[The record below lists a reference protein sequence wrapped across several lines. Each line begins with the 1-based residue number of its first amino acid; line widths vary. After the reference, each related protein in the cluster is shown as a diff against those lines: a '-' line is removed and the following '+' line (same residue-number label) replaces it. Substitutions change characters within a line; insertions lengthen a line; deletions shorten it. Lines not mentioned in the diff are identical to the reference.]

1 MCYKTNSVLRHL
13 VEWCGHVS
21 PNHPLRAVKPSLT
34 FSQFS
39 WLASFGPR
47 ALAWSCAAACFFVLS
62 ASIPAQRADDYQ
74 AAQDGNLGS
83 VDPSD
88 VFLKAYTSVQ
98 QGEKLEG
105 DGKLRPALA
114 KYRYAASLLE
124 QLNQTNPNWQ
134 PLIIQYRIRK
144 TTENIRKLEDKLA
157 LQPPTEPTAPVG
169 ARSGAAAN
177 VPPAEEDDLP
187 VPDAPNGYPAQPT
200 AAPVPPV
207 AELSSATI
215 ASAAKLAKM
224 AGELKAAQ
232 DALAAAK
239 KKEQDAIKRMQEL
252 EFQQHSLQSNNKI
265 VDTRL
270 KRFKAERDDLQKDL
284 DKAQARL
291 KEALVKN
298 PDATEARKELRDQVA
313 TLTKSLAKAEA
324 DTAAAQKERDNVG
337 AKLTE
342 AESRNNQLAAERD
355 KALAQNV
362 TTEEASRKI
371 QALQTENEALN
382 KQLTAAEASIAQLTT
397 EAVKKKEELEG
408 MQKELTTVK
417 DQLATTRD
425 QQDRSATTITELNQK
440 LEEDGRQLAEA
451 KRKGMTGEE
460 YARMTNENNLLKGIV
475 LRQLKVDANRAL
487 ARKLVS
493 DELARLEV
501 QSSVLNDQI
510 EQLGRPTVPLT
521 DEERALFKEP
531 ETAASTPDP
540 SLLASKITAY
550 KPSASASPATSA
562 EPAAAPPGET
572 PAAAPV
578 DGTAQAN
585 PPSDPADGAPQ
596 VETKTQP
603 QVAEELQPLARQAEE
618 SFHRGKFGDSEEAYK
633 KLLARDPKNIYL
645 LSNMG
650 AVLSRENKL
659 KSAEVTLKKA
669 MLVNG
674 KDAYTLAT
682 LGIVYYRM
690 RRYDDALECLTK
702 AVQYDPKNATAH
714 NYLGITSSQKGWP
727 EAALEE
733 VQKAISLNPQYADAH
748 FNIAVIYATNQP
760 PAKEQAQ
767 EHYKMATSLG
777 AAPDPALEK
786 LIGKK

>member
-1 MCYKTNSVLRHL
+1 MASV
-13 VEWCGHVS
+13 
-21 PNHPLRAVKPSLT
+21 NLRARV
-34 FSQFS
+34 
-39 WLASFGPR
+39 
-47 ALAWSCAAACFFVLS
+47 WSGATACFFVLS
-62 ASIPAQRADDYQ
+62 TFTSAQRADDYR
-74 AAQDGNLGS
+74 AAQDGMVS
-83 VDPSD
+83 AADPSD

-98 QGEKLEG
+98 QGEKLES
-105 DGKLRPALA
+105 DGKLKPALS

-124 QLNQTNPNWQ
+124 QLGQTNPNWQ

-157 LQPPTEPTAPVG
+157 LQPSAE
-169 ARSGAAAN
+169 SGVSVATRPGTGAN
-177 VPPAEEDDLP
+177 VPPADEDDLP
-187 VPDAPNGYPAQPT
+187 VPDAPNGYPGQT
-200 AAPVPPV
+200 APVGPGPAPV
-207 AELSSATI
+207 EPLNKFTI
-215 ASAAKLAKM
+215 EAAAKFAKM
-224 AGELKAAQ
+224 TQDLKAAQ
-232 DALAAAK
+232 AALATAK
-239 KKEQDAIKRMQEL
+239 KERDDAVKQKQDL
-252 EFQQHSLQSNNKI
+252 EFQQHSLQSNSKI

-270 KRFKAERDDLQKDL
+270 KRFKSERDDLQKDL

-291 KEALVKN
+291 KEALTRN
-298 PDATEARKELRDQVA
+298 PDATEARKELREQVA
-313 TLTKSLAKAEA
+313 ELKKSLAKAEA
-324 DTAAAQKERDNVG
+324 DTNAAQKERDAAG
-337 AKLTE
+337 AKL
-342 AESRNNQLAAERD
+342 AESQTRNDQLTAERD
-355 KALAQNV
+355 KAVAQGV
-362 TTEEASRKI
+362 TTEEASQKI
-371 QALQTENEALN
+371 QALETENEALT
-382 KQLTAAEASIAQLTT
+382 KKLTAAEASIAQLTT

-408 MQKELTTVK
+408 MQKELTAVK

-425 QQDRSATTITELNQK
+425 QQDRSATTITELRQK
-440 LEEDGRQLAEA
+440 LDDDSKQLAEA
-451 KRKGMTGEE
+451 RSKGMSGEE
-460 YARMTNENNLLKGIV
+460 STRLTNENNLLKGIV
-475 LRQLKVDANRAL
+475 MRQLKVDANRAL

-501 QSSVLNDQI
+501 QSNVLNEQI

-531 ETAASTPDP
+531 EPAIAAPDAN
-540 SLLASKITAY
+540 LLASKITAY
-550 KPSASASPATSA
+550 KPGASAGPAASPEGMAATPGEAPAPTSSPADGLVGTD
-562 EPAAAPPGET
+562 PP
-572 PAAAPV
+572 P
-578 DGTAQAN
+578 DQ
-585 PPSDPADGAPQ
+585 ADGAPK

-618 SFHRGKFGDSEEAYK
+618 SFHRGKFPDAEETYK

-645 LSNMG
+645 LSNQG

-659 KSAEVTLKKA
+659 KSAEVVLKKA
-669 MLVNG
+669 MAVNG

-690 RRYDDALECLTK
+690 HRYDDALECLTK

-767 EHYKMATSLG
+767 EHYKLATSLG